1 MEVEDSLFVTVF
13 LLVFMSFLAL
23 FAILGNGIVLGIIAR
38 FKKLRTFPNILIAN
52 LALADFFNAFINTPV
67 YLLYAVRKL
76 IGLQERR

>member
-38 FKKLRTFPNILIAN
+38 FKMVRTFPNILIAN
-52 LALADFFNAFINTPV
+52 LALANFFQRVHQYTHVLALCSPE
-67 YLLYAVRKL
+67 RKMV
-76 IGLQERR
+76 